1 MHSDPASKALRDI
14 ASNIALARSF
24 VAGFTYSQFQADRRT
39 VYAVIRCL
47 EIISEASRRLADDVK
62 ERHPNIEW
70 NQVAASGNFYRHI
83 YQDVRDDIIWTTVQ
97 QSLEPL
103 LVAMESELRRTD

>member
-1 MHSDPASKALRDI
+1 MHSDPASKAQRHCI
-14 ASNIALARSF
+14 EYRPGAIVRRRFYVST
-24 VAGFTYSQFQADRRT
+24 VQADRRT

-62 ERHPNIEW
+62 ERHPDIEW
-70 NQVAASGNFYRHI
+70 GQVAAAGNFYRHI
-83 YQDVRDDIIWTTVQ
+83 YQDVRDDIIWKTVQ

-103 LVAMESELRRTD
+103 LVTVESELRRAD